1 MTSNLY
7 ATNFQYFE
15 SRVNKLINDFLSP
28 LISDEFD
35 TILTSDKPYLT
46 PGTPEFDNFAIFTIL
61 VHVEVETFLEECA
74 RTQFQNLITM
84 TSSDRELNEYL
95 KNLFNFLEHEII
107 LNNHGIKE
115 KSFNEL
121 TLFAG
126 VELANRKND
135 GSIQKDKELL
145 NGTTRLIKALNDL
158 GNERGKFA
166 HRSAPKILHPYQRTP
181 RTFKT
186 DIVDVILIELKKIY
200 NPTT

>member
-1 MTSNLY
+1 MTNNLY

-15 SRVNKLINDFLSP
+15 SRVHQLINNFLSP
-28 LISDEFD
+28 LISNEADIIRENRF
-35 TILTSDKPYLT
+35 I

-74 RTQFQNLITM
+74 RVQFQNLITM
-84 TSSDRELNEYL
+84 TSSDRKLNEYL
-95 KNLFNFLEHEII
+95 KNLFKFLEHEII
-107 LNNHGIKE
+107 LNNHGVKE

-135 GSIQKDKELL
+135 GSIQKNTVL
-145 NGTTRLIKALNDL
+145 NGTTRLIQALNNL

-181 RTFKT
+181 RDFKR
-186 DIVDVILIELKKIY
+186 DIIDVILQELKRIY